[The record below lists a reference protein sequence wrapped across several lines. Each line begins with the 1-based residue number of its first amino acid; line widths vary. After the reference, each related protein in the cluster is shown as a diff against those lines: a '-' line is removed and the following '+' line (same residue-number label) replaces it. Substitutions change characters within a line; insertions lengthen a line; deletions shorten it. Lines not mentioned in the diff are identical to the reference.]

1 MAKSSWQLAIC
12 QLHSANP
19 EKYNLS
25 FFEDA
30 RKSKQS
36 KIACFLALP
45 TFTLNYYQIMKRIQ
59 RNVKSDSF
67 NYLIIYYS
75 QYFCINHSLIRKEPY
90 YLNCTFL
97 IPKSFYV
104 ADALVLKSLQ
114 LYIVINHWDFNI
126 STSWPKPPA
135 KASQVLLPARPLL

>member
-12 QLHSANP
+12 QLNSANP

-36 KIACFLALP
+36 KIACFSALP

-75 QYFCINHSLIRKEPY
+75 QYFCINHSLIRKGPLSLPRSEGGGLP
-90 YLNCTFL
+90 LPHL
-97 IPKSFYV
+97 ALRPKSGSCV
-104 ADALVLKSLQ
+104 PHMQ
-114 LYIVINHWDFNI
+114 LYHYQKEKINI
-126 STSWPKPPA
+126 QKY
-135 KASQVLLPARPLL
+135 